1 MSIDWSAGQVVTLR
15 QGDTATLGEL
25 DDTQLYGVFLYNS
38 AMSDGD
44 AEVTVTWSNDP
55 RHEPVTVTVPGTT
68 QDQGPAVVRFLSGG
82 DAAYISVAVG
92 QDNPR
97 AQVTAFICSVKLPID
112 GGGLHN
118 QQLPD
123 NGKAQRFQRLTR
135 FYCVPAARW
144 YSTTIRSD
152 VDEFTCI
159 RFTESF
165 AQVTVVNKIS
175 DPAHRIQ
182 GIGEAEKMFTIET
195 SGGATFQSKLEG
207 DGAQQ
212 VWINADSV
220 QDSEAATLV
229 LQRL

>member
-1 MSIDWSAGQVVTLR
+1 MSIDWSAGQVITLR

-25 DDTQLYGVFLYNS
+25 NKTQLYGVFLYNS
-38 AMSDGD
+38 ALSDGAAD
-44 AEVTVTWSNDP
+44 VTVTWSNDP
-55 RHEPVTVTVPGTT
+55 RNEPVTVKVPGTT

-82 DAAYISVAVG
+82 DAGYISVAVG
-92 QDNPR
+92 QDNPL

-123 NGKAQRFQRLTR
+123 NGKAQPFKRLTR

-144 YSTTIRSD
+144 YATAIRSD

-159 RFTESF
+159 RFTEAF
-165 AQVTVVNKIS
+165 AHVTVVNKIS
-175 DPAHRIQ
+175 DPSSRIQ
-182 GIGEAEKMFTIET
+182 GIGTAEKMFTIET
-195 SGGATFQSKLEG
+195 SGGSSLQSKLEG
-207 DGAQQ
+207 DGSQQ
-212 VWINADSV
+212 VWINADSI
-220 QDSEAATLV
+220 QDSAAASLV